1 MTSKGGDKGAGDD
14 LALAARAAWL
24 YHAGGLTQS
33 QVAQRLGVPS
43 SKAHRLIT
51 RATRA
56 GVVRVLIEGPI
67 AGCAEA
73 EAEIARRFGLR
84 LCRVVPGL
92 GEPEGGDALPLRAL
106 GAAAASFLY
115 DVLTREEHRVIGVG
129 HGRTLG
135 AALDK
140 LPAIAAPNTCFVSL
154 LGGLTRRTG
163 TNPFDVIH
171 RLAEKTGGEAWLLPV
186 PFIAN
191 AAADRAVLL
200 AQRGIGEAVAL
211 AAQATLCLV
220 GIGEVTGA
228 AFLPTSGVI
237 SPGEVEALLAAGA
250 AGEMLGHYFDR
261 HGRRIET
268 SLHDRVISIMPPAGP
283 RDGKGCLVVGVAGG
297 EVKTAAI
304 QAVLRSGLLNGF
316 ITDEPTAQRLLA
328 DEHAHEIGKGNGE
341 CTIEPRM
348 SSRDSS
354 PAGSAAGS

>member
-1 MTSKGGDKGAGDD
+1 MAEGGDKGAGDD

-51 RATRA
+51 RAARA

-67 AGCAEA
+67 AGCIEA

-84 LCRVVPGL
+84 LCRVVPSL
-92 GEPEGGDALPLRAL
+92 GESEAGDALPLRAL
-106 GAAAASFLY
+106 GAAAASFLH

-140 LPAIAAPNTCFVSL
+140 LPVIAAPNTCFVSL

-163 TNPFDVIH
+163 TSPFDVIH
-171 RLAEKTGGEAWLLPV
+171 RLAEKTGGEAWLMPLP
-186 PFIAN
+186 FLAN
-191 AAADRAVLL
+191 TAADRTVLL

-211 AAQATLCLV
+211 AAQVTLCLV
-220 GIGEVTGA
+220 GIGEVTGG
-228 AFLPTSGVI
+228 AFLPTSGAI

-250 AGEMLGHYFDR
+250 AGEMLGHYFDA
-261 HGRRIET
+261 HGRLIET
-268 SLHDRVISIMPPAGP
+268 SLHDRVISVMPQVGP
-283 RDGKGCLVVGVAGG
+283 KDGKGCLVVGVAGG
-297 EVKTAAI
+297 KVKTAAI
-304 QAVLRSGLLNGF
+304 QAVLRSGVLGGL

-328 DEHAHEIGKGNGE
+328 NEFAQQMQQGE
-341 CTIEPRM
+341 TADAR
-348 SSRDSS
+348 
-354 PAGSAAGS
+354 

>member
-1 MTSKGGDKGAGDD
+1 MPSEGGDKGAGDD

-67 AGCAEA
+67 AGCIEA
-73 EAEIARRFGLR
+73 EAELTRRFGLR

-92 GEPEGGDALPLRAL
+92 GEKDLPLRAL
-106 GAAAASFLY
+106 GAAAASFLH
-115 DVLTREEHRVIGVG
+115 DVLAREEHRVIGVG

-135 AALDK
+135 AAVDK
-140 LPAIAAPNTCFVSL
+140 LPAVPAPNTCFVSL

-163 TNPFDVIH
+163 TSPFDVIH
-171 RLAEKTGGEAWLLPV
+171 RLAEKTGGEAWLMPV

-220 GIGEVTGA
+220 GIGEVAGG
-228 AFLPTSGVI
+228 AFLPASGVV

-250 AGEMLGHYFDR
+250 AGEMLGHYFDARGR
-261 HGRRIET
+261 HIET
-268 SLHDRVISIMPPAGP
+268 SLHDRVISVLPQGAG
-283 RDGKGCLVVGVAGG
+283 RDGKGCLFVGVAGG
-297 EVKTAAI
+297 EMKVAAI
-304 QAVLRSGLLNGF
+304 RAVLRSGLLDGL

-328 DEHAHEIGKGNGE
+328 DENARETQQGE
-341 CTIEPRM
+341 
-348 SSRDSS
+348 
-354 PAGSAAGS
+354 PADAR

>member
-1 MTSKGGDKGAGDD
+1 MPSEGGDKGAGDD

-67 AGCAEA
+67 AGCVEA
-73 EAEIARRFGLR
+73 EAELTQRFGLR

-92 GEPEGGDALPLRAL
+92 VEPGGETALPLRAL
-106 GAAAASFLY
+106 GAAAASFLH

-135 AALDK
+135 AAVDK
-140 LPAIAAPNTCFVSL
+140 LPAVPAPNTCFVSL
-154 LGGLTRRTG
+154 LGGLTCRTG
-163 TNPFDVIH
+163 TSPFDVIH
-171 RLAEKTGGEAWLLPV
+171 RLAEKTGGEAWLMPV

-220 GIGEVTGA
+220 GIGEVAGG
-228 AFLPTSGVI
+228 AFLPTSGVV

-250 AGEMLGHYFDR
+250 AGEMLGHYFDAQ
-261 HGRRIET
+261 GRQIET
-268 SLHDRVISIMPPAGP
+268 SLHDRVISVVPQDAA
-283 RDGKGCLVVGVAGG
+283 RDGKGCLFVGVAGG
-297 EVKTAAI
+297 GMKIAAI
-304 QAVLRSGLLNGF
+304 RAVLRSGLLGGL

-328 DEHAHEIGKGNGE
+328 DENARETQQGE
-341 CTIEPRM
+341 
-348 SSRDSS
+348 
-354 PAGSAAGS
+354 PADA

>member
-1 MTSKGGDKGAGDD
+1 MASEGGDRGAGDD
-14 LALAARAAWL
+14 VALMARAAWL

-43 SKAHRLIT
+43 SKAHRLIA

-67 AGCAEA
+67 AGCVEA
-73 EAEIARRFGLR
+73 EAKITQRFGLR

-106 GAAAASFLY
+106 GAAAASFLH
-115 DVLTREEHRVIGVG
+115 DVLMREEHRVIGVG

-135 AALDK
+135 AAVDR
-140 LPAIAAPNTCFVSL
+140 LPAIPAPNTCFVSL

-163 TNPFDVIH
+163 TSPFDVIH
-171 RLAEKTGGEAWLLPV
+171 RLAEKTGGEAWLMPM

-211 AAQATLCLV
+211 AAQATLSLV

-237 SPGEVEALLAAGA
+237 SPSEVEALLAAGA
-250 AGEMLGHYFDR
+250 AGEMLGHYFDAR
-261 HGRRIET
+261 GRLVET
-268 SLHDRVISIMPPAGP
+268 SLHDRVISVMPRVGP

-304 QAVLRSGLLNGF
+304 QAVLRSGVMNGF

-328 DEHAHEIGKGNGE
+328 NEHAQETQEGE
-341 CTIEPRM
+341 
-348 SSRDSS
+348 
-354 PAGSAAGS
+354 PADAR